1 MATYQFRCPECDP
14 RVPALP
20 AQAARDRA
28 AGGGRGVRR
37 QPARIRTDQGLD
49 RHRLREN
56 AGRDVPVVPTANAPG
71 TRRRPSSA
79 LRPTAL
85 PLP

>member
-1 MATYQFRCPECDP
+1 
-14 RVPALP
+14 
-20 AQAARDRA
+20 
-28 AGGGRGVRR
+28 VRR